1 MADLVPVA
9 AKVRDASP
17 VGMSRKI
24 DLIAAVDITAG
35 QAVYCDTNGKAAL
48 ADASA
53 ASTAVCLG
61 VALETVSA
69 GQVVPILMDGWVDGM
84 GVGSV
89 NYGVLLKLSDT
100 AGAVDNG
107 AGSPTVSAPVGRV
120 IAATDGALTKLVLLN
135 CSYNLS
141 VLPA

>member
-9 AKVRDASP
+9 VSVRDASP

-24 DLIAAVDITAG
+24 DLIAGVAITAG
-35 QAVYCDTNGKAAL
+35 QAVYCNTSGYAAL

-53 ASTAVCLG
+53 AGTAVCLG
-61 VALETVSA
+61 IALETVSI
-69 GQVVPILMDGWVDGM
+69 GQSVPILMDGWLDGM
-84 GVGSV
+84 AVSGVA
-89 NYGVLLKLSDT
+89 YGVLLKLSDT

-107 AGSPTVSAPVGRV
+107 AGSPTVSAPIGRV
-120 IAATDGALTKLVLLN
+120 LAATDGALTKLVLLN

>member
-9 AKVRDASP
+9 TSVRDASL
-17 VGMSRKI
+17 VGQSRKMN
-24 DLIAAVDITAG
+24 LIAATAITPGQVVYMTTAG
-35 QAVYCDTNGKAAL
+35 KADL

-53 ASTAVCLG
+53 AGTAVALG
-61 VALETVSA
+61 VALNSA
-69 GQVVPILMDGWVDGM
+69 AIGQAVEILMDGLCEGL

-89 NYGVLLKLSDT
+89 AYGTLLKLSDT
-100 AGAVDNG
+100 AGAIDDG
-107 AGSPTVSAPVGRV
+107 GGGTVKTPIGRV
-120 IAATDGALTKLVLLN
+120 VALTDGSLTKVVMLN